1 MIRIGLPAEDQ
12 AARVYGSVMAESH
25 INRTLICSVVFL
37 DIVEYSRKPVTEQI
51 RLKDRFNAV
60 LSDALKGIAA
70 GDRIILD
77 TGDGAAV
84 SFIGDPEDALLM
96 ATELRDALV
105 HDAPDGGPQLRMRVG
120 INLGPVS
127 LVRDINNQSNVI
139 GDGINVAQRVMSFAE
154 PGQVLVS
161 RSYHEVVARLSTD
174 YAELFRYEGARTD
187 KHIREHEVY
196 ALGETMPGL
205 KKRLQTRR
213 DGHAT
218 PAEAGVVGRVAQ
230 QVTTTV
236 TGTTSHL
243 RRRPRLATALAVS
256 AILAAAIGLR
266 LNRGPVEKDIAPP
279 PHADV
284 KATSTAGA
292 ARPEKNPPPAR
303 DGPAKRVAPRDD
315 AAKVAGAPRP
325 EKPLPAAQDSTGKRV
340 VTTADAARVA
350 SANIAFITLSIAP
363 WGDVY
368 LDGKK
373 LGVSPPLQEVRV
385 AAGQYRLEITNPA
398 FKTHVEIV
406 DAKPADRIRINHR
419 FQ

>member
-1 MIRIGLPAEDQ
+1 MFRIGPPAV
-12 AARVYGSVMAESH
+12 ARAVGAYGSVMAESPV
-25 INRTLICSVVFL
+25 NRTLICSVVFL

-60 LSDALKGIAA
+60 LSDALKGVDA

-96 ATELRDALV
+96 ATELRDALAR
-105 HDAPDGGPQLRMRVG
+105 DAPDGGAQLRTRVG

-127 LVRDINNQSNVI
+127 LVKDINNQPNVI

-161 RSYHEVVARLSTD
+161 RSYHEVVARLSAD
-174 YAELFRYEGARTD
+174 YAELFHYEGARTD

-205 KKRLQTRR
+205 KKRL
-213 DGHAT
+213 HARHGGQ
-218 PAEAGVVGRVAQ
+218 AEAGAVGRAADRVA
-230 QVTTTV
+230 TTV
-236 TGTTSHL
+236 TATTSRL
-243 RRRPRLATALAVS
+243 RRSPRLATALAVS

-266 LNRGPVEKDIAPP
+266 LQRGPVEKVIAPP
-279 PHADV
+279 PRADV
-284 KATSTAGA
+284 KASSAARA
-292 ARPEKNPPPAR
+292 ARPENNPPPVR
-303 DGPAKRVAPRDD
+303 DGAAKRVAPRDD
-315 AAKVAGAPRP
+315 TAK
-325 EKPLPAAQDSTGKRV
+325 AAQDSTGKRI

-350 SANIAFITLSIAP
+350 SANIAYLSISIAP
-363 WGDVY
+363 WGEVY

-373 LGVSPPLQEVRV
+373 LGMSPPLQEVRV
-385 AAGQYRLEITNPA
+385 AAGQYRLEIRNPA

-406 DAKPADRIRINHR
+406 EAKPADRIRINHK